1 MKSHR
6 MYFSDFFSQIGQI
19 LSNQKW
25 IKIIDFILYT
35 YKLSWRNT
43 RLSIVLDEN
52 MVDAETAKLV
62 QNLKDRL
69 KTFDEDLDR
78 VKKAAQ
84 KIHHDLNYVK
94 ADEHEEEPIYENF
107 NISRISRP
115 NPVSNSFVHGRH
127 EVVHG
132 HDSGDGGPGGAQ
144 RFQMTKNRQK

>member
-1 MKSHR
+1 
-6 MYFSDFFSQIGQI
+6 
-19 LSNQKW
+19 
-25 IKIIDFILYT
+25 
-35 YKLSWRNT
+35 
-43 RLSIVLDEN
+43 

-94 ADEHEEEPIYENF
+94 ADDHEEEPIYENS
-107 NISRISRP
+107 NISHISRP

-132 HDSGDGGPGGAQ
+132 HDSGDGGPVGAQ
-144 RFQMTKNRQK
+144 RFQMTKKPPKRGSNVISRNFPNRFHLICIISVSGDCIND

>member
-1 MKSHR
+1 
-6 MYFSDFFSQIGQI
+6 
-19 LSNQKW
+19 
-25 IKIIDFILYT
+25 
-35 YKLSWRNT
+35 
-43 RLSIVLDEN
+43 

-94 ADEHEEEPIYENF
+94 ADDHDEEEPIYENS
-107 NISRISRP
+107 NISHISQRP

-132 HDSGDGGPGGAQ
+132 HDSGDGGAQ
-144 RFQMTKNRQK
+144 RFQITKNPAKISSNFSKFISADLHHFLFW

>member
-1 MKSHR
+1 
-6 MYFSDFFSQIGQI
+6 
-19 LSNQKW
+19 
-25 IKIIDFILYT
+25 
-35 YKLSWRNT
+35 
-43 RLSIVLDEN
+43 

-94 ADEHEEEPIYENF
+94 ADEHEEEPIYDNS
-107 NISRISRP
+107 NISHISQRP
-115 NPVSNSFVHGRH
+115 NPESNSF
-127 EVVHG
+127 VHG

>member
-1 MKSHR
+1 
-6 MYFSDFFSQIGQI
+6 
-19 LSNQKW
+19 
-25 IKIIDFILYT
+25 
-35 YKLSWRNT
+35 
-43 RLSIVLDEN
+43 

-94 ADEHEEEPIYENF
+94 ADEHEEEPIYENS
-107 NISRISRP
+107 NISHISQRP

-132 HDSGDGGPGGAQ
+132 HDSGDGGPGGTQ
-144 RFQMTKNRQK
+144 RFQMTKNPPKIGSNVISRIFPNRFQLICIISVSGDCMHSIYRYLKFVKLL